1 MWTTDV
7 KYPTVLFDL
16 DGTLIDSGGMILES
30 FRHATRTVLRREI
43 PDDEL
48 VAAVGGSSIR
58 DQMASFDADR
68 ADELVRVYR
77 AHNAPLHDEL
87 EAFEGVQD
95 VLEHLRAEG
104 RKLGIVTAKRRKTVD
119 LAFEQLGLDRYFDVV
134 VTTDDTELHKPH
146 PDPVLRALELV
157 GATPAQAAFIGDSP
171 FDIQAGKAAGVFTIG
186 VSWGKIHPAKR
197 LLEHGAD
204 LIVHSP
210 GELLDAL

>member
-16 DGTLIDSGGMILES
+16 DGTLIDSGAMILES

-77 AHNAPLHDEL
+77 AHNAPLHDDL
-87 EAFEGVQD
+87 EAFEGVHD
-95 VLEHLRAEG
+95 VLEHLHAEG

-119 LAFEQLGLDRYFDVV
+119 LAFGQLGIERYFDVV

-146 PDPVLRALELV
+146 PEPVLRALELV
-157 GATPAQAAFIGDSP
+157 GATSAGAAFIGDSP

-186 VSWGKIHPAKR
+186 VSWGKIHPAER
-197 LLEHGAD
+197 LLEYGAD

-210 GELLDAL
+210 RELLDAV